1 MHLWIILLG
10 MWVLGTSSA
19 SAGETEKFR
28 VCADPENLPFTNRRL
43 QGFENK
49 IADLVA
55 EEFGASPTYIWWGQ
69 RRGFIRNTLNATLKE
84 ARCDVVMGVPKGY
97 DPVLSTKPYYRSTY
111 VFVYPKNKGLQI
123 QSLDDPVLRRLK
135 IGVHL
140 LGDDY
145 TNPPPVHELG
155 RRGIVDN
162 VVGYSTFYSEE
173 NPPSRIIEAVTT
185 GEIDVAIVW
194 GPVAGYFAKKQHVPL
209 ELVSVPSGEGDLPF
223 AFDISM
229 GVRRGEEAL
238 RVQLEAALD
247 KNRAE
252 IRKIL
257 KDYGVP
263 LMDGE
268 RDKP

>member
-1 MHLWIILLG
+1 M
-10 MWVLGTSSA
+10 
-19 SAGETEKFR
+19 
-28 VCADPENLPFTNRRL
+28 
-43 QGFENK
+43 
-49 IADLVA
+49 
-55 EEFGASPTYIWWGQ
+55 
-69 RRGFIRNTLNATLKE
+69 
-84 ARCDVVMGVPKGY
+84 
-97 DPVLSTKPYYRSTY
+97 
-111 VFVYPKNKGLQI
+111 
-123 QSLDDPVLRRLK
+123 
-135 IGVHL
+135 
-140 LGDDY
+140 
-145 TNPPPVHELG
+145 
-155 RRGIVDN
+155 DN

-229 GVRRGEEAL
+229 GVRRGEEVL

-257 KDYGVP
+257 EDYGVP